1 MLHLTL
7 RQVEIFCAVAQSGS
21 TVAAAQAVSLSQSA
35 TSAAVLAM
43 SQP

>member
-7 RQVEIFCAVAQSGS
+7 RQLEIFCAVAQTGS

-35 TSAAVLAM
+35 TSAAL
-43 SQP
+43 Q